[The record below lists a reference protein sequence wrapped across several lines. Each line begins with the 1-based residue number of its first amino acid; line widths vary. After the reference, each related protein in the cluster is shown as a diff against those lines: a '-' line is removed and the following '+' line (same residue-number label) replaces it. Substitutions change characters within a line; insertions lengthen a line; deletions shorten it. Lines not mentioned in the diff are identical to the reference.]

1 MIDDPVQAIH
11 HWNCNIYGKL
21 KKSIGS
27 RLQISNQMGFYLQC
41 SGTVI
46 QVFFLILKQIQFDD
60 PAYSLLAH
68 FVMPVIPL

>member
-1 MIDDPVQAIH
+1 
-11 HWNCNIYGKL
+11 
-21 KKSIGS
+21 
-27 RLQISNQMGFYLQC
+27 MGFYLQC